1 MESIARKNAPPEIPA
16 RLVRIPVSCAGRR
29 LDQVLA
35 ELYPGFSRSRL
46 AELVREGR
54 VRLSGRAALP
64 SRRVKADES
73 LEVDFGEPLSR
84 APAGPEPMGLTVVW
98 EDADLIVVN
107 KPAGLVVHPGAGHH
121 GGTLLNGLLYRYP
134 ELDRVPRGG
143 LVHRLDK
150 DTSGLLVIARN
161 EPAHTRLTR
170 AIAAREV
177 RRVYWALVLG
187 EPTAGQ
193 KIEAPLGR
201 DRRNRQRRAVVP
213 SGKPADT
220 TFRIRERFTGACLI
234 EASLGTGRTH
244 QIRVHLAHV
253 GYPLVGDPL
262 YGGRSRSARGMCAE
276 VREAVRTFSRQALHA
291 QSLSFRHPGTREP
304 CEWEAPLPQ
313 DLEDLLGL
321 IRAAEAGVHHA

>member
-1 MESIARKNAPPEIPA
+1 M
-16 RLVRIPVSCAGRR
+16 
-29 LDQVLA
+29 
-35 ELYPGFSRSRL
+35 
-46 AELVREGR
+46 
-54 VRLSGRAALP
+54 
-64 SRRVKADES
+64 KANES
-73 LEVDFGEPLSR
+73 LEIDFDEPSF
-84 APAGPEPMGLTVVW
+84 ASPARPEPMGLTVVW
-98 EDADLIVVN
+98 EDADLIVVD

-121 GGTLLNGLLYRYP
+121 VGTLLNGLLCRYP
-134 ELDRVPRGG
+134 ELGRIPRGG

-150 DTSGLLVIARN
+150 DTTGLLVIARN
-161 EPAHTRLTR
+161 ESAHAQLTR
-170 AIAAREV
+170 AIAARDV
-177 RRVYWALVLG
+177 RRIYWALVLG

-201 DRRNRQRRAVVP
+201 DRRNRQRRAVVL

-253 GYPLVGDPL
+253 GYPVVGDPL

-276 VREAVRTFSRQALHA
+276 VREAVRAFPRQALHA
-291 QSLSFRHPGTREP
+291 YSLALMHPRTHQP

-313 DLEDLLGL
+313 DLDGLLRL
-321 IRAAEAGVHHA
+321 IRASEARMRHG

>member
-1 MESIARKNAPPEIPA
+1 M
-16 RLVRIPVSCAGRR
+16 SCAGRR
-29 LDQVLA
+29 LDQALA

-54 VRLSGRAALP
+54 VRLSGRPALP

-73 LEVDFGEPLSR
+73 LEVDFGEPWSTV
-84 APAGPEPMGLTVVW
+84 PAGPEPLGLTVVW
-98 EDADLIVVN
+98 EDADLIVVD

-134 ELDRVPRGG
+134 ELGRIPRGG

-161 EPAHTRLTR
+161 ESAHTRLTR

-177 RRVYWALVLG
+177 QRIYWALVLG

-201 DRRNRQRRAVVP
+201 DRNNRQRRAVVA
-213 SGKPADT
+213 SGKSADT

-262 YGGRSRSARGMCAE
+262 YGGRSRSTRGMCAE
-276 VREAVRTFSRQALHA
+276 VREAVRAFPRQALHA
-291 QSLSFRHPGTREP
+291 RSLAFRHPRTHEP
-304 CEWEAPLPQ
+304 CKWEAPLPQ
-313 DLEDLLGL
+313 DFEDLLGR
-321 IRAAEAGVHHA
+321 IRAAEARMHHA